1 MRKHFSLL
9 MLVLGLLAVAPA
21 HGQQCTTAAP
31 ALCEGGAGRCS
42 LKFPFVHSRLLFE
55 ASGTCTVNVTAC
67 LVTKSSLDLLALD
80 VEANQ
85 SSTTNPPANRII
97 QTAGQ
102 PCLSTG
108 NKVVVYDI
116 THTGCTDVEIFI
128 FCEIANFNVSPRI
141 CQCSDVSQCQRGREL
156 ATAGVNGFW
165 PAGTIDP
172 ISRQPGGTSDFW
184 WCNEVPDPANT
195 AVFGGYL
202 FEPLT
207 EIKVGSNFPIKFRL
221 FDEFGNVIP
230 DANVLLSIEQTALF
244 DEFGNVVPCDGFCPV
259 IPLVD
264 PGASEAGNPNPL
276 YGFDGNH
283 YKFNWKPETPGVYNI
298 TSTFLNYFVPQQTIT
313 IVVVP

>member
-1 MRKHFSLL
+1 MRKPFSLL
-9 MLVLGLLAVAPA
+9 ILVLGLLAVAPA
-21 HGQQCTTAAP
+21 QAQQCTTAAP
-31 ALCEGGAGRCS
+31 ALCQGNGGQCS

-67 LVTKSSLDLLALD
+67 LVTQNSLDLQALD

-85 SSTTNPPANRII
+85 TSTTNPPANRII
-97 QTAGQ
+97 ETAGQ
-102 PCLSTG
+102 PFLSTG
-108 NKVVVYDI
+108 NKVVAYDI

-128 FCEIANFNVSPRI
+128 FGEIANFNVSPRI
-141 CQCSDVSQCQRGREL
+141 CHCSDVSECQRGREL

-184 WCNEVPDPANT
+184 WCNEVADPANT

-207 EIKVGSNFPIKFRL
+207 ETKVGSNFPIRFQL
-221 FDEFGNVIP
+221 FDEFGNVVP
-230 DANVLLSIEQTALF
+230 DANVLLSIELT
-244 DEFGNVVPCDGFCPV
+244 DPCSPGQFCPV

-276 YGFDGNH
+276 YGRDGNH